1 MMKLFTKLMYRIE
14 KKDKAFV
21 SQTDKFMQQFDQDH
35 PKRSD
40 SQLAEIAKHRNI
52 FNRET
57 ESRIKW

>member
-1 MMKLFTKLMYRIE
+1 MKAIFKLIQRIE

-21 SQTDKFMQQFDQDH
+21 SEIDTFMQRFDEDN

-52 FNRET
+52 FNRPVE
-57 ESRIKW
+57 RKIKW